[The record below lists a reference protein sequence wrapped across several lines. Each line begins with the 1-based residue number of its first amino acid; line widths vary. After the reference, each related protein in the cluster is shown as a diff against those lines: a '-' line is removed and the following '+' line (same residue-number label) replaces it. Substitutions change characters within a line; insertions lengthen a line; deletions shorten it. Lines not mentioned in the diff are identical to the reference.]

1 MFAFTSL
8 NAHSS
13 RSHAIV
19 MLTIAKRPV
28 GSGASGVG
36 GGNAVQ
42 QDASNVKV
50 GKLFL
55 VDLAG
60 SERLKKSRST
70 GAAPSQGATPA
81 LCLYYSLYSTLQ
93 SPLSVHPIWHRQH
106 RWSLHRF
113 CYAWYQVLKPGT

>member
-1 MFAFTSL
+1 MACGAGSIAFTSL
-8 NAHSS
+8 NAQSS

-28 GSGASGVG
+28 GAKTGLVEGGAKPGSRQL
-36 GGNAVQ
+36 AHK
-42 QDASNVKV
+42 VKV

-70 GAAPSQGATPA
+70 GAGHRHE
-81 LCLYYSLYSTLQ
+81 L
-93 SPLSVHPIWHRQH
+93 LSVTRMHDCSPWHRPFH
-106 RWSLHRF
+106 R
-113 CYAWYQVLKPGT
+113 